1 MARPRTDSVQPT
13 VQSETHYYQN
23 DVYLCHSSCDELN
36 AGTLEDYLVT
46 VKQWLDSNRYEV
58 LTIILGNEDFIDPGN
73 YTAPFTNAG

>member
-1 MARPRTDSVQPT
+1 
-13 VQSETHYYQN
+13 
-23 DVYLCHSSCDELN
+23 
-36 AGTLEDYLVT
+36 LEDYLVT